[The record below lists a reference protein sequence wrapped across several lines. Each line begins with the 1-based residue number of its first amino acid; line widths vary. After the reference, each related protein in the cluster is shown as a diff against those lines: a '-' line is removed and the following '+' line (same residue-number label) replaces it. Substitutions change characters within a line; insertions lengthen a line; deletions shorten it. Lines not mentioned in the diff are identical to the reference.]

1 MLTILEN
8 SCWATRK
15 VRPPKSN
22 ELFEYSRDRSKAE
35 FKVLPKRPVFSFVV
49 DPKIRV
55 KFQQV
60 WLGGIQNKS
69 RILSELFFSFLL
81 MFATHH
87 RALSRHLIIRYLQH
101 KQGQTI
107 LGHPQ
112 TESHT
117 IHAQLSCLHRP

>member
-49 DPKIRV
+49 DPK
-55 KFQQV
+55 
-60 WLGGIQNKS
+60 NKS
-69 RILSELFFSFLL
+69 KVPAGLVRGGNSEQVSD
-81 MFATHH
+81 
-87 RALSRHLIIRYLQH
+87 S
-101 KQGQTI
+101 
-107 LGHPQ
+107 
-112 TESHT
+112 E
-117 IHAQLSCLHRP
+117 